1 MLYLELR
8 QRSKKLNKSSAWIF
22 NMHFHHQHCLNC
34 ARVLCVSPFSW
45 ITIRFFLGFEFE
57 KKHTQNTHYA
67 SSLIALLMIEF
78 FSFHLLVKSFLK
90 TNLNWANTLCF
101 AHDCCFTLFHFSVWY
116 LAYWMY
122 FFYIDAT
129 TAMSA
134 AATTITTFHCKPISF
149 PCFSLL
155 LRPTTHQA
163 QCCV

>member
-57 KKHTQNTHYA
+57 KKTHTNYTLCYLTHCSA
-67 SSLIALLMIEF
+67 DDWVF

-122 FFYIDAT
+122 FFLHWCNDSDVGRSNNNNDI
-129 TAMSA
+129 
-134 AATTITTFHCKPISF
+134 P
-149 PCFSLL
+149 L
-155 LRPTTHQA
+155 
-163 QCCV
+163 